1 MLDLLTKRVDLLER
15 LMETC
20 TLPVLT
26 QLLRVPDRPL
36 EDKPERPRR
45 IRPAITA
52 RSSMPIDASSS
63 PYRA

>member
-1 MLDLLTKRVDLLER
+1 MVDLLTEWVDLLER

-26 QLLRVPDRPL
+26 QLLRVRARPL

-45 IRPAITA
+45 NPARDHREILDA
-52 RSSMPIDASSS
+52 IDASSS
-63 PYRA
+63 AYRA